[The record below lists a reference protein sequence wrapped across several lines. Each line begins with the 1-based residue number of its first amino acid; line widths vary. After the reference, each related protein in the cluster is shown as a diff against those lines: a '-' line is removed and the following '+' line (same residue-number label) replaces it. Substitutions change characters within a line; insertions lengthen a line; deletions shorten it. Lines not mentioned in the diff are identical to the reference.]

1 LKKNLQEWL
10 FWQESLSS
18 KEINLGLDRVTR
30 VFDRLKF
37 IRPKKIITVAG
48 TNGKGS
54 VVSILESILITQGF
68 QVGSYTSPHMH
79 KYNERIKVNCNPVSN
94 NKIIDAFEKIE
105 NIRCNEPLTYFEFGT
120 LAALDILSYSY
131 IDYLIL
137 EVGLGGRLDAVN
149 VIDPDGSIITN
160 IGLDH
165 MDWLGDS
172 REKIGYEKAGIM
184 RDNIPTVYGELDPP
198 NSIKDTAFDKGADLI
213 LMGEDYSYE
222 NSLNRLWNWQG
233 RYNRRGNLE
242 SSDIKGSHQVKNI
255 SAALALLES
264 INSKQ
269 FPSEKII
276 NKAMQGIHLEGRLDQ
291 RFYLG
296 RNWLF
301 DVAHNHDSARILGDF
316 LSKQEFRRCIFI
328 FGIMSD
334 KDIHK
339 VIDEIAEYA
348 THWFIPKLDFVRSME
363 PDDLIKIIEEKN
375 KGSCSA
381 NNSIAQSINIAVDS
395 TSKDDLIVITGSF
408 YVVSPALHY
417 LKEVGTKSK

>member
-1 LKKNLQEWL
+1 MKKNLQEWL
-10 FWQESLSS
+10 SWQESLSS

-94 NKIIDAFEKIE
+94 KKITDAFEKIE
-105 NIRCNEPLTYFEFGT
+105 NVRCNQLLTYFEFGT

-131 IDYLIL
+131 VDYLIL

-198 NSIKDTAFDKGADLI
+198 NSIKDTAFDKSADLI

-222 NSLNRLWNWQG
+222 NSLNGLWNWQG

-264 INSKQ
+264 INSDEL
-269 FPSEKII
+269 PSERTI

-291 RFYLG
+291 RLYHG

-348 THWFIPKLDFVRSME
+348 THWFIPKLGITRSIE
-363 PDDLIKIIEEKN
+363 PSDLMKIIEEKN
-375 KGSCSA
+375 TGSCSM
-381 NNSIAQSINIAVDS
+381 NNSVAQSINMAVDL

-408 YVVSPALHY
+408 FVVSPALYY
-417 LKEVGTKSK
+417 LKETGTN

>member
-1 LKKNLQEWL
+1 MKKNLQEWL
-10 FWQESLSS
+10 SWQESLST

-79 KYNERIKVNCNPVSN
+79 KYNERIKVNCKPVSN

-105 NIRCNEPLTYFEFGT
+105 NVRSNEPLTYFEFGT
-120 LAALDILSYSY
+120 LAALDILSNSY

-149 VIDPDGSIITN
+149 VIDSDGSIITN

-165 MDWLGDS
+165 MDWLGDN

-184 RDNIPTVYGELDPP
+184 RHNIPTVYGEMDPP

-213 LMGEDYSYE
+213 LMGEDYIYE
-222 NSLNRLWNWQG
+222 NSLNGLWNWQG

-242 SSDIKGSHQVKNI
+242 SSNIKGSHQVKNV
-255 SAALALLES
+255 SAVLSLLES
-264 INSKQ
+264 INYKEL
-269 FPSEKII
+269 PSERII

-291 RFYLG
+291 RFYLE

-316 LSKQEFRRCIFI
+316 LSKQEFRSCIFI
-328 FGIMSD
+328 FGIMLD

-339 VIDEIAEYA
+339 VIDEIAKYA
-348 THWFIPKLDFVRSME
+348 THWFIPKLEITRSIE
-363 PDDLIKIIEEKN
+363 PNHLKKIIEEKN
-375 KGSCSA
+375 TGSCSM
-381 NNSIAQSINIAVDS
+381 NNSVAQSINMAVDS

-408 YVVSPALHY
+408 FVVSPALYY
-417 LKEVGTKSK
+417 LKETETN

>member
-1 LKKNLQEWL
+1 MKKNLQEWL
-10 FWQESLSS
+10 SWQESLSS
-18 KEINLGLDRVTR
+18 KDINLGLDRIKR
-30 VFDRLKF
+30 VFDRLEF

-68 QVGSYTSPHMH
+68 RVGSYTSPHMH

-94 NKIIDAFEKIE
+94 NKIIEAFEKIE
-105 NIRCNEPLTYFEFGT
+105 SVRCNEPLTYFEFGT
-120 LAALDILSYSY
+120 LAALDILSNSC

-160 IGLDH
+160 ISLDH
-165 MDWLGDS
+165 MDWLGDN

-184 RDNIPTVYGELDPP
+184 RHNIPTVYGEMDPP
-198 NSIKDTAFDKGADLI
+198 NSIKDTALDKGADLI
-213 LMGEDYSYE
+213 LLGEDYIYE
-222 NSLNRLWNWQG
+222 NSLNGLWSWQG
-233 RYNRRGNLE
+233 RYNRRGNLD
-242 SSDIKGSHQVKNI
+242 SSYIKGSHQVKNV
-255 SAALALLES
+255 SAVLSLLES
-264 INSKQ
+264 INYKEL
-269 FPSEKII
+269 PSEKII
-276 NKAMQGIHLEGRLDQ
+276 NIAMQGIHLEGRLDQ
-291 RFYLG
+291 RFYLE

-348 THWFIPKLDFVRSME
+348 THWFIPKLEITRSIE
-363 PDDLIKIIEEKN
+363 PDDLKKIIVEKN
-375 KGSCSA
+375 IGSCSM
-381 NNSIAQSINIAVDS
+381 NNSVAQSMNMAVKA

-408 YVVSPALHY
+408 YIVSPALYY
-417 LKEVGTKSK
+417 LKERGTN